1 MGWFIILLAGLIGLA
16 LFWERKFHYCW
27 KILLT
32 LCFSLYIA
40 VFLAPVIMKLFNISG
55 FYGGVKSAVTMGGIF
70 LITGVVMLKISD
82 RILPDSVDLP
92 LPSWFVVFNAV
103 SGFCIGILTMSVIIY
118 LSVQTFLSNVSS
130 VKGMRA
136 PSAKTIIG
144 LVDTLNFLS
153 CQDLT
158 PEGKTGLRTLRLI
171 PKQKKPKPEGEDN
184 AVESESKP
192 ESSAVK
198 SNEPAG
204 KKDKISKTFLKRKI
218 KLSQEIDD

>member
-1 MGWFIILLAGLIGLA
+1 MGVFIILLAGLIGAA

-40 VFLAPVIMKLFNISG
+40 VFLAPVIMNLFDISG
-55 FYGGVKSAVTMGGIF
+55 FSGGVKSAVAVGGIL
-70 LITGVVMLKISD
+70 LISCVAMVKISD

-92 LPSWFVVFNAV
+92 IPSWFVVFNAV
-103 SGFCIGILTMSVIIY
+103 SGFAIGILTMSVIIY
-118 LSVQTFLSNVSS
+118 LSMQTFLSNVSS

-144 LVDTLNFLS
+144 LVNTLNFLS
-153 CQDLT
+153 CQSLT

-171 PKQKKPKPEGEDN
+171 PKPKKPKPEGKDK
-184 AVESESKP
+184 AAESESKP
-192 ESSAVK
+192 EPSAVGA
-198 SNEPAG
+198 NEPTG
-204 KKDKISKTFLKRKI
+204 KKDKIKKTFLKRKI
-218 KLSQEIDD
+218 KLSHEIDD